1 MKEIL
6 QKKYLIFCLLLPIL
20 FVVNFLIFRAYE
32 QYITICFKILATM
45 LFMISLRNLS
55 IKLYNIY
62 VLFLI
67 VFYFFFSTTIEIVEE
82 ISFSNVTESYIKV
95 VPFKTILRSIIIVSP
110 LLLFLKL
117 KLPQVSVTTFRSS
130 IYVDLYYSMLKQKE
144 FRMMSSTWEVLK
156 CNFFGDYIKT
166 FLDQA
171 NHPDAQYPEWYKWAE
186 KFRIQ
191 YRNLGAEVE

>member
-1 MKEIL
+1 MKKFL
-6 QKKYLIFCLLLPIL
+6 QKKYLIFCLLLLIL
-20 FVVNFLIFRAYE
+20 FVVNFLIFRSYE

-67 VFYFFFSTTIEIVEE
+67 VFYFLFSTTIEIVEE
-82 ISFSNVTESYIKV
+82 ISFSNVAESYIKV
-95 VPFKTILRSIIIVSP
+95 VPFKTILRSIVIVSP

-166 FLDQA
+166 C
-171 NHPDAQYPEWYKWAE
+171 
-186 KFRIQ
+186 
-191 YRNLGAEVE
+191 NLP